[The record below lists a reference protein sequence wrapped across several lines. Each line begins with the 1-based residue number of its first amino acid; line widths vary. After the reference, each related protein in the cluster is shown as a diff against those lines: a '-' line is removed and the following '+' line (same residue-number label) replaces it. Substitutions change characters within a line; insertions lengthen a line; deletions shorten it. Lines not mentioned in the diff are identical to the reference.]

1 MFGLAAAGYCP
12 CSCCRR
18 SAAQPTA
25 PLAPAGARRLAPL
38 AAAQPPSS
46 NGASFSSNGSSSGS
60 PPPASSSSEFDAA
73 IAAAT
78 PEGWGPRQRAAL
90 HDAVQAK
97 MAALQEHLSSDVM
110 GMWKL
115 KGRPQLLATLGIS
128 AEELSSAV
136 LSKYGT
142 GAEAQQALVA
152 LVASK
157 QAAVMEG
164 GAEHWTN
171 LQEQRRLGPLQGG
184 PAAAAAP
191 QAGQQEPA
199 PAAPPPLGRQQAGRG
214 EYVPSWRQQQQE
226 QGAAAAARY
235 QQQAEPQ
242 LQATPPASSQPSPA
256 ERRAQWQQQ
265 SAQGP
270 PPGPQQ
276 QQQQWQGPAPQR
288 VSIRDRLNEQGIR
301 LPAYAPGTYNHQMCP
316 WCQGGDKGEQIAF
329 WLVAVVWYCSLE
341 AEGAGFVCMLAKRLP
356 CQHTVVHPHLPH
368 LPTPLQ
374 ARRA

>member
-1 MFGLAAAGYCP
+1 
-12 CSCCRR
+12 
-18 SAAQPTA
+18 
-25 PLAPAGARRLAPL
+25 
-38 AAAQPPSS
+38 
-46 NGASFSSNGSSSGS
+46 
-60 PPPASSSSEFDAA
+60 
-73 IAAAT
+73 
-78 PEGWGPRQRAAL
+78 
-90 HDAVQAK
+90 
-97 MAALQEHLSSDVM
+97 M

-136 LSKYGT
+136 LSKYGA
-142 GAEAQQALVA
+142 GAEAHQALVA

-199 PAAPPPLGRQQAGRG
+199 LAAPPPLGRQQAGRG
-214 EYVPSWRQQQQE
+214 EYVPSWRQQQHE
-226 QGAAAAARY
+226 QGAAAAACY

-242 LQATPPASSQPSPA
+242 LQPTPPASSQLSPA

-270 PPGPQQ
+270 PPGPT
-276 QQQQWQGPAPQR
+276 A
-288 VSIRDRLNEQGIR
+288 
-301 LPAYAPGTYNHQMCP
+301 AAAAM
-316 WCQGGDKGEQIAF
+316 A
-329 WLVAVVWYCSLE
+329 
-341 AEGAGFVCMLAKRLP
+341 GAGAP
-356 CQHTVVHPHLPH
+356 AGVHPRPAERAGHPPAGLCARHVQP
-368 LPTPLQ
+368 PDVPLVPG
-374 ARRA
+374 RRQG

>member
-1 MFGLAAAGYCP
+1 MH
-12 CSCCRR
+12 
-18 SAAQPTA
+18 T

-38 AAAQPPSS
+38 ATAQPPSS

-164 GAEHWTN
+164 GADHWAH

-199 PAAPPPLGRQQAGRG
+199 PEAPPPMGRQQAGRS

-242 LQATPPASSQPSPA
+242 LQPTPPASSQMSPA

-276 QQQQWQGPAPQR
+276 QQQQQRQGPAPQR

-316 WCQGGDKGEQIAF
+316 WCQGGDKGEQTAF
-329 WLVAVVWYCSLE
+329 WLAAAVW
-341 AEGAGFVCMLAKRLP
+341 FVRSGSRGMGRQGSPACCWLCLP
-356 CQHTVVHPHLPH
+356 CHNCPTAAMPIHSGSPSPRHLPH
-368 LPTPLQ
+368 LPTPC
-374 ARRA
+374 RREEPERDD